1 MFTLHNGDGIQ
12 YLRSIPSGSVSA
24 IITDPP
30 YGINAGMMNLG
41 FSQSSRI
48 EKSKWDEMPPSSDDL
63 DLLVKS
69 APVVVIWGGNY
80 FPLPPSRCFLIWD
93 KGGRFKDRSFS
104 ECELAWTNLE
114 SPARIYKRDPLANGD
129 YLKRYHKTQKP
140 IALMS
145 WVIENFTKEGDVIYD
160 PYMGSGSTGVAC
172 VETGRS
178 FIGSEINPKYFAIAE
193 KRIKQAVR
201 KPNFLT
207 PSNNR
212 LHMDAGDSPRQPS
225 QSILEGF
232 TPAEQGHKP
241 APRQ

>member
-48 EKSKWDEMPPSSDDL
+48 EKSEWDEMPPSSDDL
-63 DLLVKS
+63 NLLAKS

-93 KGGRFKDRSFS
+93 KGGGFKDRSFS
-104 ECELAWTNLE
+104 ECELAWTNLD
-114 SPARIYKRDPLANGD
+114 SPARIYRRDPLAKGD

-145 WVIENFTKEGDVIYD
+145 WVIENFTNEGDVIYD

-172 VETGRS
+172 VETGRG
-178 FIGSEINPKYFAIAE
+178 FIGSEINPKYFAVAE
-193 KRIKQAVR
+193 KRISQAVR
-201 KPNFLT
+201 KPSFFT

-212 LHMDAGDSPRQPS
+212 LHLTGGGHSATQSSFTAEVIPTAKLPAKSPR
-225 QSILEGF
+225 
-232 TPAEQGHKP
+232 
-241 APRQ
+241 R